1 MSITFLIP
9 FFNKVKTVRNVYQKS
24 LDKDLIFEFVSLICK
39 KNLKVGEIFIDYKLR
54 ENFGDKKIKFYH
66 MFNAIYGI
74 LKVEFNK

>member
-9 FFNKVKTVRNVYQKS
+9 VYNKVKTVRNVYQKS

-54 ENFGDKKIKFYH
+54 ENFVIKKLNSTICLMQF
-66 MFNAIYGI
+66 M
-74 LKVEFNK
+74 VS

>member
-9 FFNKVKTVRNVYQKS
+9 VYNKVKTVRNVYQKS

-39 KNLKVGEIFIDYKLR
+39 KNFKVGEIFIDYKLR

-74 LKVEFNK
+74 LKVKFNK

>member
-9 FFNKVKTVRNVYQKS
+9 VYNKVKTVRNVYRLQT
-24 LDKDLIFEFVSLICK
+24 
-39 KNLKVGEIFIDYKLR
+39 

-74 LKVEFNK
+74 LKVKFNK